1 MHTEESTNA
10 FCAFMAVLYMIW
22 YKGNMALTNN
32 NEFYI
37 TVNKA
42 KMSKGV
48 EQNCTVGSQ
57 Y

>member
-22 YKGNMALTNN
+22 YKGNMALTNS